1 VKPDE
6 WMPLN
11 VGHYLRDT
19 ARLTRDQHGA
29 YLLLLFAYWT
39 NGGALPADDA
49 QLAATVR
56 ATRAEWRRLRP
67 VIAPYFQE
75 RCGLWFNKRAER
87 ELAHAR
93 GMVEKKSRAGKAGAN
108 ARWQTDSKPS
118 ADAMP
123 EQSQADAPRPLPPPE
138 EEKSNTNTNTNTSK
152 HSLPENFP
160 DPEGRRWAEQHWL
173 GKGRADLCTL
183 MDEEIA
189 KFRDYN
195 SAGLRTSA
203 DWSASWR
210 TWVRNAM
217 DFSKAA
223 RNGAPRGKAKIL
235 TILDEEG

>member
-1 VKPDE
+1 MKPDE

-56 ATRAEWRRLRP
+56 ATRAERRRLKP

-75 RCGLWFNKRAER
+75 RDGLWFNKRAEI

-108 ARWQTDSKPS
+108 ARWQTDGKRN
-118 ADAMP
+118 ADALP
-123 EQSQADAPRPLPPPE
+123 QQSQTDAPRPLPLAWQGQGG
-138 EEKSNTNTNTNTSK
+138 
-152 HSLPENFP
+152 SLHP
-160 DPEGRRWAEQHWL
+160 DGRGGREIPRSPRLAEQNL
-173 GKGRADLCTL
+173 RQL
-183 MDEEIA
+183 
-189 KFRDYN
+189 
-195 SAGLRTSA
+195 AGLVA
-203 DWSASWR
+203 HL
-210 TWVRNAM
+210 
-217 DFSKAA
+217 
-223 RNGAPRGKAKIL
+223 GAQRDGFLEGGAQRREPRESE
-235 TILDEEG
+235 DPHHPR